1 VQWLDR
7 SFPNPAENLA
17 CDEVL
22 LDLCEADAA
31 HEVLRFWESATHF
44 VVAGYSN
51 KVETEINVEGCRRDR
66 IPILRRCTG
75 GGAVLQGPGCLNY
88 ALILSIATR
97 PELQNITSA
106 NCHVMKRNCAAVSK
120 LLGKRCSVEGYT
132 DLALDGRK
140 FSGNS
145 QRRKR
150 THLLFHG
157 TFLLKNFDLTLIER
171 YLLLPSRRPEYRK
184 SRSHSE
190 FLRQIDIPATEL
202 KCALGEEWKIAE
214 KALMMPDEPMVRL
227 VAARYGREEWNLKF

>member
-7 SFPNPAENLA
+7 SFPTPAENLA
-17 CDEVL
+17 CDEAL
-22 LDLCEADAA
+22 LDLCEAGAA
-31 HEVLRFWESATHF
+31 HEVLRFWESPTHF
-44 VVAGYSN
+44 VVLGYSN
-51 KVETEINVEGCRRDR
+51 KVQTEINVELCQRDR

-88 ALILSIATR
+88 ALILRIATR
-97 PELQNITSA
+97 SELENITSA
-106 NCHVMKRNCAAVSK
+106 NCHIMKRNCAAVSK
-120 LLGKRCSVEGYT
+120 LVGKRCSVEGYT

-157 TFLLKNFDLTLIER
+157 TFLLNFDLTLVDR
-171 YLLLPSRRPEYRK
+171 YLRLPSRQPEYRK

-190 FLRQIDIPATEL
+190 FLSRIDASAAEL
-202 KCALGEEWKIAE
+202 KCALGEEWKVAE
-214 KALMMPDEPMVRL
+214 KALTMPPEPVSSL
-227 VAARYGREEWNLKF
+227 VATRYGRDESNLKF